1 MWGFC
6 VTHFDALM
14 MSPLLLIGLHPLGV
28 QLSFRAAVPGTHS
41 QQSPARQC
49 GWVITKFGT
58 QVQCRTDGFVPNKA
72 I

>member
-1 MWGFC
+1 MWSSC
-6 VTHFDALM
+6 VTHFDPLIR
-14 MSPLLLIGLHPLGV
+14 SPLLLIGVDPLGA

-49 GWVITKFGT
+49 GWVVAKLGT
-58 QVQCRTDGFVPNKA
+58 QVQCRTEGLVPNKT